1 MKIPVFAKSDPP
13 ETIEE
18 HNKKLLANYD
28 KIKPFLDPEKTK
40 KYDEVIKKI
49 IYYHDL
55 GKLNHKFQNKLG
67 WSKKVIIPELKD
79 IDEIPHEWL
88 SLAFISKE
96 DKRYFH
102 TLSTDTIHFA
112 ELVQYCIAF
121 HHTRTKSFDKEA
133 LEKTI
138 CYDLEK
144 NKSLL
149 GINYPLNFDY
159 DIFKDI
165 KQKIDSQKN
174 FKNYFELLVFLKGIL
189 HKCDY
194 TASANIEPEKHY
206 SGNYETDFN
215 NWLSTK
221 GWQLKS
227 FQNEAKRLSD
237 KSVVLIA
244 STGTGKTEYSMN
256 WINGQKAF
264 YLLGIRTAV
273 NEMYRRFR
281 DIFGDN
287 VSLLHGEISYVIE
300 DDDIEERYVER
311 IETARKLSAPL
322 TVATADQLITS
333 VFKYNGFE
341 MTYLTASYS
350 KIVIDE
356 IQSFSPDSIAAIMV
370 FLKEVHKLG
379 SKFLIMT
386 ATLPPFIKEEL
397 KELENVKFPEP
408 ILLPNKRHLIAVYDE
423 PIDSELSLKIID
435 KNFKSGKKILI
446 VCNTVK
452 KAQQM
457 YDILKNFNPSLL
469 HSRYILKDRKQK
481 ESRDKGIMAVNNP
494 KHPPVIWIATQV
506 VEASLDLDF
515 DLLLTECSPIDSLL
529 QRFGRCWRKREYRD
543 NEPNIHIFRVEDNR
557 IYDKELLDRTY
568 SLIFN
573 NYKNKIMDERAKQDA
588 IFRIFKDIENTKY
601 YEKYKRNKE
610 LLELGFKA
618 QSKTEAEALF
628 RNIAFN
634 YCVIPRPVYDDNEK
648 EIRTLL
654 ELIDDK
660 DTEKMKRIKAKA
672 KIKDFTMPIQ
682 IFGHF
687 KNLTPVPDSA
697 YCKRNN
703 IMIINDVIYSYDK
716 GLQLKD
722 TSEEGVFID

>member
-1 MKIPVFAKSDPP
+1 MKMPVYAKSDPP

-18 HNKKLLANYD
+18 HNRKLLDYYER
-28 KIKPFLDPEKTK
+28 IKPFLDPEKVK

-49 IYYHDL
+49 IYYHDI

-67 WSKKVIIPELKD
+67 LSKKVIIPEIKD

-88 SLAFISKE
+88 SLAFVSKE
-96 DKRYFH
+96 DKKYFH
-102 TLSTDTIHFA
+102 TMSTDTIHFTD
-112 ELVQYCIAF
+112 LVQYCIAF
-121 HHTRTKSFDKEA
+121 HHTRTKSFDKKA

-138 CYDLEK
+138 IHDLEK
-144 NKSLL
+144 RKSLI

-165 KQKIDSQKN
+165 KQKVDSQTN
-174 FKNYFELLVFLKGIL
+174 FKNYLELLVFLKGIL

-194 TASANIEPEKHY
+194 TASANIEPEKFY

-221 GWQLKS
+221 GWQLKP
-227 FQNEAKRLSD
+227 FQNEAKTISD
-237 KSVVLIA
+237 KSIVLIA

-281 DIFGDN
+281 EIFGEN
-287 VSLLHGEISYVIE
+287 VSLLHGEISYMIDE
-300 DDDIEERYVER
+300 NDTEERYIER

-322 TVATADQLITS
+322 TVATADQLVTS

-397 KELENVKFPEP
+397 KELQNVEFPEP
-408 ILLPNKRHLIAVYDE
+408 VLLSTKRHFITICDE
-423 PIDSELSLKIID
+423 PIESELSLNIIA
-435 KNFKSGKKILI
+435 KMFKSGKKILI

-457 YDILKNFNPSLL
+457 YDILKNFNPSML

-481 ESRDKGIMAVNNP
+481 ESRDQGIMAVNNP
-494 KHPPVIWIATQV
+494 KHPHVIWIATQV

-515 DLLLTECSPIDSLL
+515 DLLLTECSPIDSLF

-543 NEPNIHIFRVEDNR
+543 NEPNIYIFKAENDRV
-557 IYDKELLDRTY
+557 YDRELLDRTY
-568 SLIFN
+568 SFISA
-573 NYKNKIMDERAKQDA
+573 NYKNQIMDERAKQDA
-588 IFRIFKDIENTKY
+588 ICRIFKDIEKTKY

-628 RNIAFN
+628 RNIAFH
-634 YCVIPRPVYDDNEK
+634 YCVIPHPVYEANEK
-648 EIRTLL
+648 QIRTLL
-654 ELIDDK
+654 EVIDNKDADK
-660 DTEKMKRIKAKA
+660 MERIKAKA
-672 KIKDFTMPIQ
+672 KIKDFIIPLQ
-682 IFGHF
+682 IFGHL
-687 KNLTPVPDSA
+687 KKLNPVPDSE